1 MTKAETGIHCSAPG
15 RLLHPR
21 NAALVVVL
29 LLASACVNIVA
40 QNAPAAMQTVE
51 SRARFE
57 LNCPNLQATMLSEKI
72 VQGWR
77 FDGSE
82 HTIGVRGCG
91 REAVYIAYCVDPTNC
106 NAFSQ
111 TGRINNMSNL
121 MP

>member
-1 MTKAETGIHCSAPG
+1 MHHGDRG
-15 RLLHPR
+15 RLP
-21 NAALVVVL
+21 ALCRGAGLVL
-29 LLASACVNIVA
+29 VPLLISACVNIVA

-57 LNCPNLQATMLSEKI
+57 LNCPNVQATILSQKI

-91 REAVYIAYCVDPTNC
+91 RQAVYVAYCADPSDC

-111 TGRINNMSNL
+111 TGRVSNLSNL